1 MVKLCDTQNVTYHKD
16 EVLCTVG
23 ALAGVDVSFQWFDK
37 TTTRLPEALMLQFS
51 PPPRAGHEYRLSK
64 LGQLVDPTNVI
75 LNGSQYQHGKHGS
88 QYQHG
93 RHSSQ
98 YHPGKN
104 DDVFSQTSITANV
117 RK

>member
-1 MVKLCDTQNVTYHKD
+1 MRF
-16 EVLCTVG
+16 
-23 ALAGVDVSFQWFDK
+23 AGVDVSLQWFDK

-51 PPPRAGHEYRLSK
+51 PPPRTGHEYRLSK

-93 RHSSQ
+93 R
-98 YHPGKN
+98 N
-104 DDVFSQTSITANV
+104 DDDVFSQTSITANASDYN
-117 RK
+117 RRIGKLCSI